1 MTFEKIKRFLDEKIF
16 HRRSQKLLMPAE
28 KYEDNEKSKINLD
41 GIYSY
46 LENEKYTKAYK
57 VFFVDI
63 GQKNKKKLMKKLE
76 DVEKGSIINSH
87 DSYPLIE
94 GKISE
99 E

>member
-28 KYEDNEKSKINLD
+28 EYEDNEKSKINLD

-76 DVEKGSIINSH
+76 DVEKGAIIN
-87 DSYPLIE
+87 
-94 GKISE
+94 
-99 E
+99 